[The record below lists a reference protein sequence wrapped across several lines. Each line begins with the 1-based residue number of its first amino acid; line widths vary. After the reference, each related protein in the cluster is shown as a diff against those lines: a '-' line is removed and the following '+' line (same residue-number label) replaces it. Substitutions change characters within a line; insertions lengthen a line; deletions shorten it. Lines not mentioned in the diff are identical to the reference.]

1 MDVVLCCVTTLN
13 LKVGLR
19 MRVMCYGIST
29 TMLLLLLLLRM
40 MAMTYKYD
48 ELMSFALSP
57 VNVWRR
63 RLERSLQS

>member
-1 MDVVLCCVTTLN
+1 
-13 LKVGLR
+13 